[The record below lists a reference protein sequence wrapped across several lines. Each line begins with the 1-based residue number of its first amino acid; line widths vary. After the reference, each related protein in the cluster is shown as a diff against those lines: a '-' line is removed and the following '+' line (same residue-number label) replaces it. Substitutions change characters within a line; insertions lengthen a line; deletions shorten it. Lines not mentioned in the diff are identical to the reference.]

1 MVVGAVST
9 GTDGSGRDG
18 RAVDGDPTAG
28 NHQQRTA
35 ASAGT
40 AAADVTQ
47 PAFTALIVDDEPD
60 QLSLLTTYF
69 HRAGCS
75 VIAVHDAERALA
87 LPADLALDLMVVD
100 LRLPGMDGWQL
111 AHLLRERYPRC
122 PIAITSVLDVDDYP
136 DADAVLPK
144 PVTRAH
150 IETLIATIS
159 AARAR
164 Q

>member
-1 MVVGAVST
+1 MST
-9 GTDGSGRDG
+9 GTVGSGTDG
-18 RAVDGDPTAG
+18 TAIDGEPTAG
-28 NHQQRTA
+28 NHAHHTA
-35 ASAGT
+35 ASART
-40 AAADVTQ
+40 AAADEAR

-111 AHLLRERYPRC
+111 AELLRERYPRC

-150 IETLIATIS
+150 IQNLIATIS